1 MPDTTHFSELL
12 RSWRNGDKRAAD
24 ELMDTAYEEL
34 RRLAAHFMKQ
44 ERPDHTLQATALVN
58 ELYVRLFASEP
69 VAWQD
74 RAHFFAVAA
83 RQLRRI
89 LVNHA
94 RDRRAGKRGA
104 GAVRLSLTDVKGINK
119 PLDEDLLA
127 VDQALSRLE
136 QLDKRAGQVVELRF
150 FGGLQEKEAAAVLG
164 ISVPTLKRDWEF
176 ARSWLL
182 TQLSPARPAE

>member
-1 MPDTTHFSELL
+1 M
-12 RSWRNGDKRAAD
+12 A
-24 ELMDTAYEEL
+24 TAYDQLHRIAAEL
-34 RRLAAHFMKQ
+34 IRQ
-44 ERPDHTLQATALVN
+44 ERQDHTLQATALVN

-94 RDRRAGKRGA
+94 RDRRAVKRGA
-104 GAVRLSLTDVKGINK
+104 GAIKLSLTDVDLTSK
-119 PLDEDLLA
+119 PLQEDVLS

-136 QLDKRAGQVVELRF
+136 QFDQRVAHVVELRF
-150 FGGLQEKEAAAVLG
+150 FGGLHEKEAAAVLG

-182 TQLSPARPAE
+182 TQLAPPNDES